1 MVKLCFILQCIVSS
15 VVIENSR
22 SISSPLAPF
31 TTYKHSIELQKDVAD
46 LWWTVDDNER
56 EIIFELHINTTG
68 WIALGI
74 SPAGG
79 MNGADIGV
87 GWVDQIGSVYF
98 QDRYASA
105 NGRPMFDNTTI
116 DWFVVQGREVS
127 GWTAIQFK
135 RLLDTCDN
143 MDVPIKSGTNNLIF
157 AYGLVDPIPSGPN
170 GEISYHENRRGSRT
184 LPLRSYADPPSEDT
198 FSGLDYF
205 EFRLNNYVIPSTD
218 TTYHCKIYKASSN
231 YSMKR
236 HAIGH
241 KTIVDSANRDL
252 VHHLLMYECDP
263 TTQFDDN
270 NLPDGLCN
278 TISQQ
283 ITPCGSNIA
292 TGWAVGGDYMVPFP
306 KEAGYPVGGDFPIK
320 YYMVQM
326 HYDNPN
332 LFSNRTDSS
341 GIRFYIGKELRQY
354 DLGYLTLGTDSIA
367 AALAIP
373 PKVERF
379 IVDSY
384 CSANVTMNFPEEGIT
399 VVSAFPHTHFQGR
412 TVWTKLIRNKTAVQY
427 LFNAEA
433 YNFNYQYDNRLPKP
447 IKLYRLKEWLLNQTW
462 TPERAVQWQEFY
474 NTASRVL
481 VYGAAPS
488 RQYNVIPSLPKY
500 QDFKPVPC
508 TKDQTI
514 NQTTT
519 IPGQTTSSQSTT
531 TNKARSYISTLR
543 RNVLVFLNM
552 ILIVMTIIFD

>member
-143 MDVPIKSGTNNLIF
+143 MDVPIK
-157 AYGLVDPIPSGPN
+157 
-170 GEISYHENRRGSRT
+170 
-184 LPLRSYADPPSEDT
+184 
-198 FSGLDYF
+198 
-205 EFRLNNYVIPSTD
+205 
-218 TTYHCKIYKASSN
+218 
-231 YSMKR
+231 
-236 HAIGH
+236 
-241 KTIVDSANRDL
+241 
-252 VHHLLMYECDP
+252 
-263 TTQFDDN
+263 
-270 NLPDGLCN
+270 
-278 TISQQ
+278 
-283 ITPCGSNIA
+283 
-292 TGWAVGGDYMVPFP
+292 
-306 KEAGYPVGGDFPIK
+306 
-320 YYMVQM
+320 
-326 HYDNPN
+326 
-332 LFSNRTDSS
+332 
-341 GIRFYIGKELRQY
+341 
-354 DLGYLTLGTDSIA
+354 
-367 AALAIP
+367 
-373 PKVERF
+373 
-379 IVDSY
+379 
-384 CSANVTMNFPEEGIT
+384 
-399 VVSAFPHTHFQGR
+399 
-412 TVWTKLIRNKTAVQY
+412 
-427 LFNAEA
+427 
-433 YNFNYQYDNRLPKP
+433 
-447 IKLYRLKEWLLNQTW
+447 LKEWLLNQTW

>member
-1 MVKLCFILQCIVSS
+1 
-15 VVIENSR
+15 
-22 SISSPLAPF
+22 
-31 TTYKHSIELQKDVAD
+31 
-46 LWWTVDDNER
+46 
-56 EIIFELHINTTG
+56 
-68 WIALGI
+68 
-74 SPAGG
+74 
-79 MNGADIGV
+79 
-87 GWVDQIGSVYF
+87 
-98 QDRYASA
+98 
-105 NGRPMFDNTTI
+105 
-116 DWFVVQGREVS
+116 
-127 GWTAIQFK
+127 
-135 RLLDTCDN
+135 
-143 MDVPIKSGTNNLIF
+143 
-157 AYGLVDPIPSGPN
+157 
-170 GEISYHENRRGSRT
+170 
-184 LPLRSYADPPSEDT
+184 
-198 FSGLDYF
+198 
-205 EFRLNNYVIPSTD
+205 
-218 TTYHCKIYKASSN
+218 
-231 YSMKR
+231 
-236 HAIGH
+236 
-241 KTIVDSANRDL
+241 
-252 VHHLLMYECDP
+252 
-263 TTQFDDN
+263 
-270 NLPDGLCN
+270 
-278 TISQQ
+278 
-283 ITPCGSNIA
+283 
-292 TGWAVGGDYMVPFP
+292 MVPFP